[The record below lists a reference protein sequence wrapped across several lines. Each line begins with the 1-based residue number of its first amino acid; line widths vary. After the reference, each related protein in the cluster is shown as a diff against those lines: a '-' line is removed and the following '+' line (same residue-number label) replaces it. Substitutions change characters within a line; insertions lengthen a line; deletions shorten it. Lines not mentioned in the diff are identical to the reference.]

1 MDKEAFEQQESVQYW
16 MDSLPGK
23 DGVHTTKYMW
33 KIRLRKFCNWAGKTP
48 DELIAERKE
57 EIKSEDGKIQH
68 RKEMLLKRY
77 LKYLEEERGLAP
89 NSRRVYFTAVRNFFQ
104 RNYLPL
110 TFMRRE
116 GPPVARVLE
125 GSRAANKDD
134 IRKMCDVSKPRRKAI
149 ILFIKD
155 CGLAEADVVRLKLK
169 DLGVESFEEFAKL
182 KPPIPII
189 LNRKKT
195 GAATI
200 TFLGP
205 EAHGALKTTFE
216 IRMRGSPEIKIRR
229 YGRDEIKGGI
239 PPEKIV
245 DESPL
250 FRSYGKFLRTLKE
263 KERIDHLTP
272 HAISVLIRKAAI
284 TAGVWRRGFSAHAL
298 RRFFQTTLE
307 ATGISQNWIKI
318 MMGHK
323 LPGVEGSYSRPT
335 VEMLREAYKT
345 AMPALSISEVTEQRT
360 RIEMLEMQ
368 VQDLLLNGQ
377 RKEAEIRKLRNN
389 LTKTA
394 TLEKRIEHLEQL
406 LREIHERKGG

>member
-1 MDKEAFEQQESVQYW
+1 MDKEAFEQQESVKYW

-33 KIRLRKFCNWAGKTP
+33 KIRLRKFCKWAGKTP
-48 DELIAERKE
+48 DELIAERKQ
-57 EIKSEDGKIQH
+57 EIKSEDGKVQH

-134 IRKMCDVSKPRRKAI
+134 IRKMCDVSKPRRKAL

-155 CGLAEADVVRLKLK
+155 CGLAEADVARLKLK
-169 DLGVESFEEFAKL
+169 DLGVESFEDLAQL
-182 KPPIPII
+182 KPPVPII

-195 GAATI
+195 GAPTV
-200 TFLGP
+200 TFIGP
-205 EAHGALKTTFE
+205 EALEALKTTFE
-216 IRMRGSPEIKIRR
+216 MRMRGAPEIKIRR
-229 YGRDEIKGGI
+229 YGRHENKGGI
-239 PPEKIV
+239 PPEKIIG
-245 DESPL
+245 ESPL
-250 FRSYGKFLRTLKE
+250 FRSYGKFLRTLKGE
-263 KERIDHLTP
+263 GRIDHLTP
-272 HAISVLIRKAAI
+272 HAISVIIRKAAI
-284 TAGVWRRGFSAHAL
+284 TAGIWRRGFSAHAL

-307 ATGISQNWIKI
+307 ATGINQNWIKI

-335 VEMLREAYKT
+335 VDMLKEAYKT
-345 AMPALSISEVTEQRT
+345 ALPALSISEVTEQRT

-377 RKEAEIRKLRNN
+377 RKEAEIRKLRSD
-389 LTKTA
+389 LSKTT
-394 TLEKRIEHLEQL
+394 TLEKRIDHLEEL
-406 LREIHERKGG
+406 LKKYTKEKG